1 MPNWFI
7 DEGVATQTAYA
18 QLFQTALEVQSRKL
32 IADLSGNFVSKK
44 IRRQTY
50 WYYRYSVAKDNRVQV
65 YLGPDSPAIQALIA
79 KKQSQTSL
87 AVAGALR
94 RQLKIAVAAGACTTP
109 SAQLKPIRRLAEYGF
124 FQAGGVLVGSHAFAA
139 YSNMLGIQW
148 ANENIHKTLDVDF
161 ARAGKNLSLAIDP
174 SFKINTTTAIQSLE
188 EGFLPRASDTGR
200 SGSWAHQTDPDF
212 IIDFLTPKSSVDGAP
227 FECEQLGIALQ
238 PLKFMEFSLE
248 NIQQAI
254 LFNATDTAIVNV
266 PDPSRYAVHKLIVY
280 VERLSSNSVKAH
292 KDLAQAAA
300 LIAVLKRDRPDDLF
314 DCFADALGRGPGW
327 KKRVDQGLRA
337 LESKHADL
345 DLKSWLIVMQQ
356 QRDQEN
362 LDDDDSSIQDE

>member
-1 MPNWFI
+1 MPNWFN
-7 DEGVATQTAYA
+7 DASLATQTAYA

-44 IRRQTY
+44 IRAQTY

-65 YLGPDSPAIQALIA
+65 YLGPDSAAIQALIA
-79 KKQSQTSL
+79 KKQSQASL

-94 RQLKIAVAAGACTTP
+94 RQLKIAIAADACTTP

-139 YSNMLGIQW
+139 YSNMLGIRW
-148 ANENIHKTLDVDF
+148 ANDSIHKTLDVDF
-161 ARAGKNLSLAIDP
+161 AHAGKNLSLAIDP

-188 EGFLPRASDTGR
+188 EGFLPRISATGR
-200 SGSWAHQTDPDF
+200 SGSWAHPTDPDF
-212 IIDFLTPKSSVDGAP
+212 IIDFLTPKSSVDDAP

-254 LFNATDTAIVNV
+254 LFNSTDTAIVNV
-266 PDPSRYAVHKLIVY
+266 PDPSRYAIHKLIVY

-292 KDLAQAAA
+292 KDLTQSAA
-300 LIAVLKRDRPDDLF
+300 LIEVLKRDRPDDLF
-314 DCFADALGRGPGW
+314 DCFADAAGRGPGW
-327 KKRVDQGLRA
+327 KKRVDQGVRA
-337 LESKHADL
+337 LEAKHPDL
-345 DLKSWLIVMQQ
+345 SLNTWFTMMRN
-356 QRDQEN
+356 QRAEEG
-362 LDDDDSSIQDE
+362 LDTNEA